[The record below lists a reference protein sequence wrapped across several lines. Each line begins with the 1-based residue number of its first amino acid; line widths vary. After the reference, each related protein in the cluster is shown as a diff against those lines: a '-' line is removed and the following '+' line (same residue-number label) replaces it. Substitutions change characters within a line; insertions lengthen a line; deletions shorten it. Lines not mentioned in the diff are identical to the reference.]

1 MKIISKIKSFI
12 LLLPMVAGV
21 ALTQSCTEDIDT
33 SSRYTF
39 TGNTVL
45 SYLEDHADVY
55 SEYRSLLDTVKVSD
69 FSNST
74 VSQLL
79 SARGNYTCF
88 APTNEAIHN
97 YLVHLADSGI
107 ISDST
112 WNALEFQEVNPET
125 GKRDFLYQI
134 QSNIVYNSIIDA
146 GDNSAA
152 FQTSDFSER
161 APKNEV
167 LSLPNM
173 KERKL
178 QVTEG
183 NGTRY
188 AIEGSN
194 IDDNNCNIYTINGYI
209 HQVHK
214 VIDPNEKT
222 ATDIFQKMIEEH
234 ERGFYTYAVLLE
246 ACGFYEE
253 LAQKED
259 EVYYQMLMSGE
270 LEQHLSEPHPT
281 YSGAGDPE
289 RGKGANG
296 GNNSYGWYPKRR
308 MIGYTLFLEKD
319 SLWEEELKKPGLE
332 LLNPDDSIHKM
343 NPEEVVAMVAKYV
356 EKMGYHMPDASHDD
370 NYTSTNNA
378 LNQFVTYHVVPGKVE
393 NNKLV
398 IHFNEYGYSQDLR
411 QPKSC
416 VYDFYIT
423 AGERRL
429 LKTYKSPGNKD
440 KIYLNRFPVIN
451 NATDGDYTEVSC
463 EDGKAGVEILVGQM
477 ERPYNAFIYPIS
489 NFIYFNEQMAET
501 FGKERIRIDVA
512 TFFKEFMTNDI
523 RSNENST
530 WPYQCVGMPITS
542 KYTYCEGLE
551 IGDETRF
558 HYLSG
563 RVGGGSWANY
573 QGDELNVVGNYEMTM
588 KLPPVPKD
596 GVYEL
601 RLGLSTNNRRG
612 MCQVYWGTNKNALP
626 AVGVPLDMRMTG
638 TQTLVMSGQS
648 FPSIVGWEPDV
659 KGDDDVNAEVD
670 KKMRNNGYMKG
681 PKYVNYMGGN
691 QLLRDRQ
698 EALRKIVIRSEMK
711 ANETYYIQFKNVL
724 DNLATEFFMDYIEYC
739 PKEVYDNP
747 LIPEDIW

>member
-45 SYLEDHADVY
+45 SYLDEHADVY
-55 SEYRSLLDTVKVSD
+55 SEYRSLLDTVKASD
-69 FSNST
+69 FSNSK

-97 YLVHLADSGI
+97 YLVHLVDSGI

-112 WNALEFQEVNPET
+112 WNAPEFQEVNPET
-125 GKRDFLYQI
+125 GKKDLLYEI
-134 QSNIVYNSIIDA
+134 QSKIVYNSIIDA

-152 FQTSDFSER
+152 FMTSDFSER
-161 APKNEV
+161 APNNEV
-167 LSLPNM
+167 LNLPNM

-178 QVTEG
+178 QITVG

-188 AIEGSN
+188 AVEGCN
-194 IDDNNCNIYTINGYI
+194 IDDNNTDIYTINGYI
-209 HQVHK
+209 HQIHK
-214 VIDPNEKT
+214 VIDPSEQT
-222 ATDIFQKMIEEH
+222 ATDIFKKMIEEQQY
-234 ERGFYTYAVLLE
+234 GFYTYAVLLE
-246 ACGFYEE
+246 ACGLTEQ
-253 LAQKED
+253 LSQKED
-259 EVYYQMLMSGE
+259 EAYYQMLMSGE
-270 LEQHLSEPHPT
+270 LEEHFSEPHPT

-289 RGKGANG
+289 KAKGANG
-296 GNNSYGWYPKRR
+296 GNNSFGWYPKRR
-308 MIGYTLFLEKD
+308 MIGFTLFLEKD
-319 SLWEEELKKPGLE
+319 SWWEQTLGLE
-332 LLNPDDSIHKM
+332 DSTIHTK
-343 NPEEVVAMVAKYV
+343 PAEEVLAMVAEYVKDNKY
-356 EKMGYHMPDASHDD
+356 HLPAASNDD
-370 NYTSTNNA
+370 NYTSIDNA
-378 LNQFVTYHVVPGKVE
+378 LNQFVTYHILPAKIE

-411 QPKSC
+411 QPISC
-416 VYDFYIT
+416 VYDFYT
-423 AGERRL
+423 TMGKPRL
-429 LKTYKSPGNKD
+429 LKTYKAPVTSQGKRNT
-440 KIYLNRFPVIN
+440 IYLNRFPVID
-451 NATDGDYTEVSC
+451 NATDGKYTEVSC
-463 EDGKAGVEILVGQM
+463 EEGIKAGVEILVNEM
-477 ERPYNAFIYPIS
+477 VRPYNAFIYPIDGCI
-489 NFIYFNEQMAET
+489 FYNEEVADV
-501 FGKERIRIDVA
+501 FGKERIRIDAA
-512 TFFKEFMTNDI
+512 TMFNEFMTNDI
-523 RSNENST
+523 RSNENSK

-542 KYTYCEGLE
+542 KYSYCEDLE
-551 IGDETRF
+551 IGDDTRF
-558 HYLSG
+558 HYLTG

-573 QGDELNVVGNYEMTM
+573 QGDEFNVVGNYEMTM

-626 AVGVPLDMRMTG
+626 AAGIPLDMRMTG
-638 TQTLVMSGQS
+638 TETLTMSGGT

-659 KGDDDVNAEVD
+659 KGDDDVNAEID
-670 KKMRNNGYMKG
+670 KKMRNNWYMKG
-681 PKYVNYMGGN
+681 PKSVNYISGN
-691 QLLRDRQ
+691 QLLRDRK
-698 EALRKIVIRSEMK
+698 EALRRIVIRSEMK

-724 DNLATEFFMDYIEYC
+724 DNLDTEFFMDYIEYC

-747 LIPEDIW
+747 LVPEDIW

>member
-12 LLLPMVAGV
+12 LLLPLVAGV
-21 ALTQSCTEDIDT
+21 ALTQSCTEEIDT

-69 FSNST
+69 FSKST

-79 SARGNYTCF
+79 AARGNYTCF

-97 YLVHLADSGI
+97 YLVLLVDSGI

-112 WNALEFQEVNPET
+112 WNAPEFLEVNPET
-125 GKRDFLYQI
+125 GERELLYQI
-134 QSNIVYNSIIDA
+134 QKNIVYNSIIDA

-178 QVTEG
+178 QITEG
-183 NGTRY
+183 NGTRF
-188 AIEGSN
+188 AVEGSN

-214 VIDPNEKT
+214 VIDPSEQT
-222 ATDIFQKMIEEH
+222 VTDIFQKMIEKQQY
-234 ERGFYTYAVLLE
+234 GFYTYAVLLE
-246 ACGFYEE
+246 ACGLYEE
-253 LAQKED
+253 LSQKED

-270 LEQHLSEPHPT
+270 LEEHLSEPHPT

-308 MIGYTLFLEKD
+308 MIGFTLFLENDAWWEKALSLED
-319 SLWEEELKKPGLE
+319 ST
-332 LLNPDDSIHKM
+332 IHTM
-343 NPEEVVAMVAKYV
+343 PAEEVVALVA
-356 EKMGYHMPDASHDD
+356 GYIKDNELHLPNASHDE
-370 NYTSTNNA
+370 NYTSTTNA
-378 LNQFVTYHVVPGKVE
+378 LNQFVTYHIVPGKVE

-398 IHFNEYGYSQDLR
+398 IHFNEYGYSQDLK

-416 VYDFYIT
+416 VYDFYT
-423 AGERRL
+423 TMGQPRL
-429 LKTYKSPGNKD
+429 LKTYKAPVTAQGKRNT
-440 KIYLNRFPVIN
+440 IYLNRFPVIN

-463 EDGKAGVEILVGQM
+463 EDGIKAGVEILVDQM
-477 ERPYNAFIYPIS
+477 LRPYNAFVYPIDGCL
-489 NFIYFNEQMAET
+489 FYNEDMADV
-501 FGKERIRIDVA
+501 FGKERTRIDVA
-512 TFFKEFMTNDI
+512 TFFKEWMTNDI

-551 IGDETRF
+551 IGDDTRF

-573 QGDELNVVGNYEMTM
+573 QGDELNVVGNYEMIM

-626 AVGVPLDMRMTG
+626 AMGIPLDMRMTG
-638 TQTLVMSGQS
+638 TQTLTMSGQS
-648 FPSIVGWEPDV
+648 FPSIVGWEADV
-659 KGDDDVNAEVD
+659 KGDDDVNAEID
-670 KKMRNNGYMKG
+670 KKMRNNMYMKG
-681 PKYVNYMGGN
+681 PKYVNYLGGN

-698 EALRKIVIRSEMK
+698 EALRRIVIRSEMK

-724 DNLATEFFMDYIEYC
+724 DNLDTEFFMDYIEYC

-747 LIPEDIW
+747 LVPEDIW

>member
-1 MKIISKIKSFI
+1 MKILSKIKSFI
-12 LLLPMVAGV
+12 LLLPLVAGV
-21 ALTQSCTEDIDT
+21 ALTQSCTEEIDT

-97 YLVHLADSGI
+97 YLVLLVDSGI

-112 WNALEFQEVNPET
+112 WSAPEFLEVNPET
-125 GKRDFLYQI
+125 GERELLYQI
-134 QSNIVYNSIIDA
+134 QKNIVYNSIIDG

-152 FQTSDFSER
+152 FQVSDFSER

-167 LSLPNM
+167 LSRPNM

-183 NGTRY
+183 DGTRF
-188 AIEGSN
+188 AVEGSN

-214 VIDPNEKT
+214 VIDPSEQT
-222 ATDIFQKMIEEH
+222 VTDIFQKMIEKQQY
-234 ERGFYTYAVLLE
+234 GFYTYAALIE
-246 ACGFYEE
+246 ACGLNEE
-253 LAQKED
+253 LSQKED

-270 LEQHLSEPHPT
+270 LEAHFSEAHPT
-281 YSGAGDPE
+281 YSGNGDPE
-289 RGKGANG
+289 KGKGAN
-296 GNNSYGWYPKRR
+296 NQMNSYGWYPSRR
-308 MIGYTLFLEKD
+308 MIGFTLFLEKD
-319 SLWEEELKKPGLE
+319 SWWEKELRL
-332 LLNPDDSIHKM
+332 DDSTIHTK
-343 NPEEVVAMVAKYV
+343 PAEEVVALVAKYV
-356 EKMGYHMPDASHDD
+356 EKNKLHKPGASNND

-378 LNQFVTYHVVPGKVE
+378 LNQFVTYHIVPGKIE

-398 IHFNEYGYSQDLR
+398 IHFNEYGYSRELK

-423 AGERRL
+423 MGEPRL
-429 LKTYKSPGNKD
+429 LKTYKAPVTAQSKRNA
-440 KIYLNRFPVIN
+440 IYLNRFPVIN
-451 NATDGDYTEVSC
+451 DATDGDYTEVSC
-463 EDGKAGVEILVGQM
+463 EDGIKAGVEILVNEM
-477 ERPYNAFIYPIS
+477 LRPYNAFIYPIDGGL
-489 NFIYFNEQMAET
+489 FYNEDVADV
-501 FGKERIRIDVA
+501 FGKERIRIDVS
-512 TFFKEFMTNDI
+512 TFFSELMTNDI
-523 RSNENST
+523 RSNENTS
-530 WPYQCVGMPITS
+530 WPYQCVGMPITR

-551 IGDETRF
+551 IGDDTRF

-563 RVGGGSWANY
+563 RYDNSGSWANY
-573 QGDELNVVGNYEMTM
+573 QGDELNIVGNYEVTL

-601 RLGLSTNNRRG
+601 RMGLSTNNRRG

-626 AVGVPLDMRMTG
+626 AVGIPLDMRMTG
-638 TQTLVMSGQS
+638 TQTVTMDDKT
-648 FPSIVGWEPDV
+648 FPSIVGWEADV
-659 KGDDDVNAEVD
+659 KGDDDVNAEID
-670 KKMRNNGYMKG
+670 KKMRNNMYMKG
-681 PKYVNYMGGN
+681 PKYVNYLGGG
-691 QLLRDRQ
+691 QLLRDREQ
-698 EALRKIVIRSEMK
+698 ALRRIVIRSEMK

-724 DNLATEFFMDYIEYC
+724 DNLDTELFMDYFEYC

-747 LIPEDIW
+747 LVPEDIW

>member
-97 YLVHLADSGI
+97 YLVHLVDSGI

-112 WNALEFQEVNPET
+112 WNAPEFQEVNPET
-125 GKRDFLYQI
+125 GMRDLLYQI

-214 VIDPNEKT
+214 VIDPNEQT
-222 ATDIFQKMIEEH
+222 VTDIFQKMIEEQQW
-234 ERGFYTYAVLLE
+234 GFYTYAVLLE
-246 ACGFYEE
+246 ACGLYDE

-270 LEQHLSEPHPT
+270 LEQHFSEPHPT

-319 SLWEEELKKPGLE
+319 SWWEQALGLE
-332 LLNPDDSIHKM
+332 DSTIHTK
-343 NPEEVVAMVAKYV
+343 PAEEVIALVAEYV
-356 EKMGYHMPDASHDD
+356 KANNYHMPNASHDD
-370 NYTSTNNA
+370 NYTSIDNA

-398 IHFNEYGYSQDLR
+398 IHFNEYGYSQDLK

-429 LKTYKSPGNKD
+429 LKTFKSPGNKNT
-440 KIYLNRFPVIN
+440 IYLNRFPVIN

-463 EDGKAGVEILVGQM
+463 EEEKAGVEILVGEM
-477 ERPYNAFIYPIS
+477 LRPYNAFVYPIS
-489 NFIYFNEQMAET
+489 DCIYFNEQMAET

-523 RSNENST
+523 RSNENPT

-542 KYTYCEGLE
+542 KYSYCEDLE
-551 IGDETRF
+551 IGDDTRF
-558 HYLSG
+558 HYLTGRYSG
-563 RVGGGSWANY
+563 VNSWANY

-681 PKYVNYMGGN
+681 PKYINYIGGNN